1 MFNLYLVLLANGVS
15 RCRMLTLSGAR
26 RSSSDGSR
34 REAGEFQ
41 TGKRTRKAS
50 WGETKVTVHATPP
63 SKDPGAT
70 AFFSGTYDEAIEM
83 LVQTRDYLTAA
94 GDKDC
99 ALLAPERQKVF
110 AFESLRL
117 TSRLTRI
124 MAWLLAQRAVHKGQ
138 MSIDEALD
146 EGFCLRNVPVCVE
159 KGADIAGM
167 PEGLRALLER
177 SYRLYVR
184 VSRLDD
190 MVRCER
196 LPALANN
203 LIGSD

>member
-1 MFNLYLVLLANGVS
+1 VNVHT
-15 RCRMLTLSGAR
+15 TLPP
-26 RSSSDGSR
+26 
-34 REAGEFQ
+34 
-41 TGKRTRKAS
+41 K
-50 WGETKVTVHATPP
+50 ET
-63 SKDPGAT
+63 GAT

-83 LVQTRDYLTAA
+83 LVQTRDYLTSA

-99 ALLAPERQKVF
+99 ALLSSERQKIF

-146 EGFCLRNVPVCVE
+146 EGFCLRNVAVCVE
-159 KGADIAGM
+159 KGSDIAFM

-177 SYRLYVR
+177 SHRLYVR

-190 MVRCER
+190 MVRRER
-196 LPALANN
+196 LPALANS
-203 LIGSD
+203 LIGTD

>member
-1 MFNLYLVLLANGVS
+1 M
-15 RCRMLTLSGAR
+15 
-26 RSSSDGSR
+26 
-34 REAGEFQ
+34 
-41 TGKRTRKAS
+41 
-50 WGETKVTVHATPP
+50 TVHTTLPP
-63 SKDPGAT
+63 PKGVGAT
-70 AFFSGTYDEAIEM
+70 VFFAGTYDEAIDM
-83 LVQTRDYLTAA
+83 LVRTRDYLTAA

-99 ALLAPERQKVF
+99 ALLSQDHQKAF

-138 MSIDEALD
+138 MSIDEAMD

-159 KGADIAGM
+159 KGSDIAGM

-177 SYRLYVR
+177 SHRLYVR

-190 MVRCER
+190 MVRRER
-196 LPALANN
+196 LPALANSR
-203 LIGSD
+203 IGTD

>member
-1 MFNLYLVLLANGVS
+1 MNLHT
-15 RCRMLTLSGAR
+15 TLPPK
-26 RSSSDGSR
+26 
-34 REAGEFQ
+34 EA
-41 TGKRTRKAS
+41 
-50 WGETKVTVHATPP
+50 
-63 SKDPGAT
+63 GAT
-70 AFFSGTYDEAIEM
+70 AFFSGTYDEAIAM

-94 GDKDC
+94 GNKDC
-99 ALLAPERQKVF
+99 ALLSAERQKVY

-146 EGFCLRNVPVCVE
+146 EGFCLRNVPICLE
-159 KGADIAGM
+159 KGTDTAAM

-177 SYRLYVR
+177 SHRLYMR

-190 MVRCER
+190 MVRRDR
-196 LPALANN
+196 LPALTNT
-203 LIGSD
+203 LIGTD